1 MHEPFWH
8 YTDIQG
14 TEHGPVPAEAARAAI
29 AAGEVGPASQF
40 WREGLPGW
48 IDLSSAAAEL
58 GVAAGPAS
66 PPDPYAAPRAQV
78 AVVEGTF
85 VASGDVVPAGFVR
98 RFAALFLDQLILAVP
113 LFALAMLLGLAT
125 GLSGRANAEPNVAFV
140 LLFYLL
146 WFVVLVLYY
155 AGQESSVHQATLG
168 KRALGIK
175 VTDRDGRRLSFAHA
189 VARWFAASLSYLTFY
204 IGFLMAA
211 FTERKTAL
219 HDLVSGT
226 QVVDR
231 WAYSASPE
239 RQQRQ
244 LSGCL
249 IAAMVGM
256 IAIPFLLAMF
266 AAIAV
271 SQFQEYQRRAQSSG
285 ALEGAAPAVAG
296 ISGPAVDRRPAR
308 CARGAG
314 SSSTPTPS

>member
-1 MHEPFWH
+1 MQEPFWH
-8 YTDIQG
+8 YTDAQG
-14 TEHGPVPAEAARAAI
+14 AEHGPVPADAARAAI
-29 AAGEVGPASQF
+29 AAGQAGPASQF
-40 WREGLPGW
+40 WREGLPAW
-48 IDLSSAAAEL
+48 IDLRSAAAEL
-58 GVAAGPAS
+58 GVAAGPAP

-78 AVVEGTF
+78 AGADARF
-85 VASGDVVPAGFVR
+85 VASDDVVPAGFVR
-98 RFAALFLDQLILAVP
+98 RFAALFLDQLILAIP
-113 LFALAMLLGLAT
+113 LFAIAMVLGLAT
-125 GLSGRANAEPNVAFV
+125 GMAGQANSEPNVAFV
-140 LLFYLL
+140 LLFYLV

-189 VARWFAASLSYLTFY
+189 VGRWFSAALSYLTFY

-231 WAYSASPE
+231 WAYTPTPE
-239 RQQRQ
+239 RQQRE

-249 IAAMVGM
+249 IVAMVGLV
-256 IAIPFLLAMF
+256 AIPFLVAIF
-266 AAIAV
+266 AAIAI
-271 SQFQEYQRRAQSSG
+271 SQYQDYVRRAQSSG
-285 ALEGAAPAVAG
+285 AVERVAPMVAALSAPAA
-296 ISGPAVDRRPAR
+296 DRRPAR

>member
-1 MHEPFWH
+1 MQEPFWH
-8 YTDIQG
+8 YTDAQG
-14 TEHGPVPAEAARAAI
+14 AEHGPVPAEAVRAAI
-29 AAGEVGPASQF
+29 AAGQTGRSSQF

-48 IDLSSAAAEL
+48 IDLASAAAEL
-58 GVAAGPAS
+58 GVATGPAQ

-78 AVVEGTF
+78 ARADDTF
-85 VASGDVVPAGFVR
+85 VPGGDVVPAGFVR
-98 RFAALFLDQLILAVP
+98 RFAALFLDQLILMVP

-125 GLSGRANAEPNVAFV
+125 GMASQASGEPNIAFV

-189 VARWFAASLSYLTFY
+189 VARWFAAALSYLTLY

-219 HDLVSGT
+219 HDLVTGT

-239 RQQRQ
+239 KQKRE

-249 IAAMVGM
+249 VVAMVGLL
-256 IAIPFLLAMF
+256 AIPLVAIF
-266 AAIAV
+266 AAIAI
-271 SQFQEYQRRAQSSG
+271 SQYQDYVRRSQSSG
-285 ALEGAAPAVAG
+285 AVEHVAPVVAG
-296 ISGPAVDRRPAR
+296 LNGPTADPRPAR
-308 CARGAG
+308 SARGAG

>member
-1 MHEPFWH
+1 MYEPLWH
-8 YTDIQG
+8 YTDAQG
-14 TEHGPVPAEAARAAI
+14 IEHGPVPAEAVRAAI
-29 AAGEVGPASQF
+29 AARQAGPSSQF

-48 IDLSSAAAEL
+48 IDLASASAEL
-58 GVAAGPAS
+58 GVASTPPP
-66 PPDPYAAPRAQV
+66 PPDPYAAPRAPV
-78 AVVEGTF
+78 AGAEGTF
-85 VASGDVVPAGFVR
+85 VASNDVVPAGFVR

-125 GLSGRANAEPNVAFV
+125 GMSNQANGEPNVAFV
-140 LLFYLL
+140 LLFYLV

-175 VTDRDGRRLSFAHA
+175 VVDRDGRRLSFAHA
-189 VARWFAASLSYLTFY
+189 VARWFAAALSYATLY

-231 WAYSASPE
+231 WAYTESPQK
-239 RQQRQ
+239 QQRE

-249 IAAMVGM
+249 IVAVVGM
-256 IAIPFLLAMF
+256 FAIPFLVAVM
-266 AAIAV
+266 AAIAI
-271 SQFQEYQRRAQSSG
+271 SQYQDYLRRAQSSG
-285 ALEGAAPAVAG
+285 SVRHAAPMVAG
-296 ISGPAVDRRPAR
+296 ISGPAADPRPAR